1 MPVAPAAFSVW
12 QVLQPAVA
20 NTWAPSAAPPLDGVD
35 EDELEL
41 LPPQPTTT
49 AEDMAMATSFERTT
63 NGLYRRDVS
72 VYAVASMR
80 SPRAL
85 LVMLGLAALLIAI
98 VQGVSGV
105 SELAFY
111 AGPFL
116 LVLGLLLSGRF
127 IGEDAI
133 LARRAPKPARRL
145 RPARRRWA
153 AERERAFASLLE
165 RSPRLLRGPPVSGL
179 A

>member
-1 MPVAPAAFSVW
+1 
-12 QVLQPAVA
+12 
-20 NTWAPSAAPPLDGVD
+20 
-35 EDELEL
+35 
-41 LPPQPTTT
+41 
-49 AEDMAMATSFERTT
+49 
-63 NGLYRRDVS
+63 
-72 VYAVASMR
+72 MR
-80 SPRAL
+80 CASPRAL
-85 LVMLGLAALLIAI
+85 LVLLGLAALLIA
-98 VQGVSGV
+98 VAPGRLTGVP
-105 SELAFY
+105 ELAFY

-133 LARRAPKPARRL
+133 LARRAPKPVARL

-153 AERERAFASLLE
+153 AERERALASLLE